1 VDWRAGASWMQRL
14 LLDGDQ
20 ASNTLS
26 WQWVASTFG
35 SKPYFFN
42 KENDLLFKVCERKEH
57 TRLKPKI
64 YLVNRTQDNKF
75 NFISSLY
82 PNEQGNYIA
91 EYQKIYYNVTLTE
104 TSLTI
109 KRLNPYV

>member
-1 VDWRAGASWMQRL
+1 MDKNKIILDNL
-14 LLDGDQ
+14 LKDNSKQINITGVYQKDGP
-20 ASNTLS
+20 N
-26 WQWVASTFG
+26 
-35 SKPYFFN
+35 YFFN

-104 TSLTI
+104 TTLTI
-109 KRLNPYV
+109 KKLNPYV

>member
-1 VDWRAGASWMQRL
+1 MDKNKIINSNYLINNSKDINIVGDYQKEGSNYYYNQSNDFL
-14 LLDGDQ
+14 L
-20 ASNTLS
+20 
-26 WQWVASTFG
+26 
-35 SKPYFFN
+35 
-42 KENDLLFKVCERKEH
+42 KVCERKQH

-91 EYQKIYYNVTLTE
+91 EYQKIYYNVTLNE